1 MREIAECM
9 AAALADGRDVVLV
22 TIAGGKGSAPRHAG
36 SQMLVDAEGLACGT
50 IGGGALEA
58 HAIAQARAL
67 LGSGHGRFE
76 QLDLVADLG
85 MACGGSAS
93 LLYAAVR
100 GGEARWTQL
109 AAAIIRCLDERTPAT
124 LLLRCPEGQQLFEAA
139 AALVDADGK
148 ELAGDCGAAPA
159 DADRTAG
166 AGGFASLGNGSDA
179 VDDDGAAGRAAV
191 CDATPLHSV
200 GAAAS
205 RFDGAWLALPLEMP
219 VRAVVFGGGHVGR
232 ATVAALARVGFA
244 CTLFDS
250 RPEFACP
257 EDFLGAR
264 EVLCGDFDSIAASI
278 SLDERDFI
286 LIMTPGHNSDFA
298 VLEQVLRQPHAYV
311 GLIGSRR
318 KIAAARQQML
328 AAGIP
333 QADIDAVH
341 MPIGLAIGAET
352 PEEIAISIT
361 AECIQARAA
370 LRR

>member
-1 MREIAECM
+1 M
-9 AAALADGRDVVLV
+9 
-22 TIAGGKGSAPRHAG
+22 
-36 SQMLVDAEGLACGT
+36 
-50 IGGGALEA
+50 
-58 HAIAQARAL
+58 
-67 LGSGHGRFE
+67 
-76 QLDLVADLG
+76 
-85 MACGGSAS
+85 
-93 LLYAAVR
+93 
-100 GGEARWTQL
+100 
-109 AAAIIRCLDERTPAT
+109 
-124 LLLRCPEGQQLFEAA
+124 
-139 AALVDADGK
+139 
-148 ELAGDCGAAPA
+148 
-159 DADRTAG
+159 
-166 AGGFASLGNGSDA
+166 GNGSDA
-179 VDDDGAAGRAAV
+179 VDNDGAAGRAAV
-191 CDATPLHSV
+191 CDATPLHSA

-257 EDFLGAR
+257 EDFPDAR
-264 EVLCGDFDSIAASI
+264 EVLCGDFDNIAASI

>member
-9 AAALADGRDVVLV
+9 ADALADGRDVVLV

-67 LGSGHGRFE
+67 LGSGQGRFE

-93 LLYAAVR
+93 LLYTAVR
-100 GGEARWTQL
+100 GDARWAQL

-139 AALVDADGK
+139 AALVDGDGK
-148 ELAGDCGAAPA
+148 VLVGDCGAAPA

-166 AGGFASLGNGSDA
+166 VGGFASLGNGSDA

-232 ATVAALARVGFA
+232 ATVAALSRVGFA

-250 RPEFACP
+250 RPEFARP
-257 EDFLGAR
+257 EDFPDAC
-264 EVLCGDFDSIAASI
+264 EVLCGDFGSIAASI
-278 SLDERDFI
+278 SLDECDFI

-333 QADIDAVH
+333 QAAIDAVH
-341 MPIGLAIGAET
+341 MPIGLAIDAET

-370 LRR
+370 LCR